1 VPANLVR
8 AGPNHF
14 LTNDATITVAGTYK
28 MEVQV
33 LQVKD
38 GLLVPTA
45 GVLTVPIR

>member
-1 VPANLVR
+1 
-8 AGPNHF
+8 
-14 LTNDATITVAGTYK
+14 